1 MRAYR
6 LLLHLYPASFR
17 QEYGEEMAS
26 ILARRLRDA
35 SRPLRRA
42 RVWAG
47 AVWETLGNAVLVHLD
62 LLRQD
67 LRYVARTLKRSPA
80 FAFTAVAI
88 VALGIGALTAAF
100 TVADFVLIRP
110 LPYRD
115 PNRLVQLWETTP
127 GYSGMELSPLNF
139 RDWMA
144 AARSFESAGVSH
156 SEAFTLITSGE
167 PHRFEGAALSA
178 GVLPTLGVSPI
189 VGRGFTDADDAAGAP
204 GTILLS
210 YALWQTEFGGDP
222 EVVGRRIDAQMDMER
237 DTFTVIG
244 VMPRDFHYPS
254 GDVQFWV
261 TTRFSADD
269 FAPGERSNNW
279 LDGVARLRQGV
290 TGEQAQAEASVIASD
305 LRRSYPKENK
315 DTGARVVSLR
325 DDVSVRSRLL
335 LQALSAA
342 AACVLLIACMNLA
355 NLLLARGL
363 ERRRELAVRAAM
375 GAGRERVVRQL
386 MTEHLLLAAVG
397 GALGVGLAVVAVP
410 LLSQLVPST
419 LPIAASPTVDTR
431 VIAFAVALTALTGI
445 AFGTAPAIRLGRN
458 LDGSGLREGERSG
471 SGGRERLRS
480 ALVLAEIAASVVLL
494 VSAALLI
501 RALLTIR
508 GTDPGFDVNGVLTL
522 RAELPVPQYAKV
534 TARDAFHARVLR
546 DVRVLPGVEAA
557 GFISFLPISRMR
569 GGIWPVKVA
578 GDADPSAGVRGANNV
593 AALRYVTPGYFRA
606 MAIPLTRGRDVSEAD
621 TQQRPFVAVVSES
634 FAKRYWPGQDPIGR
648 HFEFAFAD
656 REVVGVVGDVRFRG
670 LERKS
675 EPQVC
680 LPSAQVAD
688 NWITFY
694 APRALAVRVASGP
707 PSTLAPAIRAI
718 IHAADPSVAVTEVQ
732 TLADMV
738 DSDTASR
745 ATQVRVLGAFAAIA
759 FVLAAVGVQGLL
771 SFAVSRRTQEIGVRV
786 ALGAQPRDIVGMV
799 VANAARLGAA
809 GLVLG
814 VALAYAAGRSME
826 ALLAGVRPSDGE
838 AFGAALA
845 LTAVMVAAGTL
856 VPALRA
862 LRIDPIRAIRSE

>member
-17 QEYGEEMAS
+17 HEYGDEMAS
-26 ILARRLRDA
+26 ILAGRLRDA
-35 SRPLRRA
+35 STPVGRA
-42 RVWAG
+42 GTWA
-47 AVWETLGNAVLVHLD
+47 AAMWETVGSALLVHLD

-67 LRYVARTLKRSPA
+67 VRYVARTLKRSPG
-80 FAFTAVAI
+80 FALTAVAI
-88 VALGIGALTAAF
+88 FALGIGAMTATF

-115 PNRLVQLWETTP
+115 PSRLVQLWETTP
-127 GYSGMELSPLNF
+127 GYQGMELSPPNF

-156 SEAFTLITSGE
+156 SEALTLITGSE
-167 PHRFEGAALSA
+167 PHRFDGAALSA

-189 VGRGFTDADDAAGAP
+189 LGRGFAAADDAAGAP

-210 YALWQTEFGGDP
+210 YALWQTEFGADP
-222 EVVGRRIDAQMDMER
+222 GVVGRRIDAQMDIER

-244 VMPRDFHYPS
+244 VMPRDFHYPTA
-254 GDVQFWV
+254 DAQFWV

-269 FAPGERSNNW
+269 YTPAERTNNW
-279 LDGVARLRQGV
+279 LDGVARLRPGV
-290 TGEQAQAEASVIASD
+290 TREQAQAEASVIAAD

-325 DDVSVRSRLL
+325 DDLSVRSRLL

-386 MTEHLLLAAVG
+386 MTEHLLLAAAG
-397 GALGVGLAVVAVP
+397 GALGIVLAVLAVP
-410 LLSQLVPST
+410 LLSRLVPSS
-419 LPIAASPTVDTR
+419 LPIASSPTVDAR
-431 VIAFAVALTALTGI
+431 VVALAVALAALTGI
-445 AFGTAPAIRLGRN
+445 AFGIAPALRLGGHV
-458 LDGSGLREGERSG
+458 DFQGLHEGVRSG
-471 SGGRERLRS
+471 GGRRERLRS

-501 RALLTIR
+501 RALLTIQ

-534 TARDAFHARVLR
+534 ATRSAFHQRVLR
-546 DVRVLPGVEAA
+546 DVRALPGVQAA
-557 GFISFLPISRMR
+557 GFISFLPISRVR
-569 GGIWPVKVA
+569 GGIWPVKA
-578 GDADPSAGVRGANNV
+578 EGDAEATASARGANNV
-593 AALRYVTPGYFRA
+593 AALRYVTPGYFAA
-606 MAIPLTRGRDVSEAD
+606 MRIPLTRGRDVGEAD
-621 TQQRPFVAVVSES
+621 TQQRPFVAVVSQS
-634 FAKRYWPGQDPIGR
+634 FARRYWPGQDPMGR

-670 LERKS
+670 LERTS
-675 EPQVC
+675 EPQVY
-680 LPSAQVAD
+680 LPSGQVAD
-688 NWITFY
+688 NWTTFY
-694 APRALAVRVASGP
+694 APRALAVRVSSGP
-707 PSTLAPAIRAI
+707 PSALAPAIRTI
-718 IHAADPSVAVTEVQ
+718 IRDADPSVAVTEVQ

-738 DSDTASR
+738 DGDTASR
-745 ATQVRVLGAFAAIA
+745 ATQVRVLGVFAAIA
-759 FVLAAVGVQGLL
+759 FVLAAVGIHGLL
-771 SFAVSRRTQEIGVRV
+771 SFAVSQRTQEIGVRV
-786 ALGAQPRDIVGMV
+786 ALGAQRGDVVRMV
-799 VANAARLGAA
+799 VANAARLGAL
-809 GLVLG
+809 GLALG
-814 VALAYAAGRSME
+814 VVLAYVAGRSME

-838 AFGAALA
+838 AFGAAVA
-845 LTAVMVAAGTL
+845 LTAVMLVAGTL
-856 VPALRA
+856 VPTLRA
-862 LRIDPIRAIRSE
+862 LRIDPIAAIRSE